1 MKNKKIVILSSLFL
15 LISFLIFSVIYK
27 NNQSQNLEKIATS
40 SDSVLVRDHSIS
52 FGENKNNIVIVEFL
66 DPECESCARFHPVI
80 KAVYKEYSDEIKLVI
95 RYLAN
100 HKNSKFTIQI
110 LESARKQNKYNEVL
124 EVIFKTQ
131 NIWAKHNNEKP
142 ELLWKLLEKVE
153 GLNIQEIKD
162 NMKNESIEKIIEID
176 RQDAQALKVRGT
188 PSFFVNGKR
197 LTTLSYDAL
206 INLVESEIYK

>member
-27 NNQSQNLEKIATS
+27 NNQSQDLEKIATS

>member
-1 MKNKKIVILSSLFL
+1 MV
-15 LISFLIFSVIYK
+15 
-27 NNQSQNLEKIATS
+27 
-40 SDSVLVRDHSIS
+40 
-52 FGENKNNIVIVEFL
+52 
-66 DPECESCARFHPVI
+66 
-80 KAVYKEYSDEIKLVI
+80 
-95 RYLAN
+95 
-100 HKNSKFTIQI
+100 
-110 LESARKQNKYNEVL
+110 
-124 EVIFKTQ
+124 
-131 NIWAKHNNEKP
+131 IWAKHNNEKP

>member
-15 LISFLIFSVIYK
+15 LISFLIFSIIYK

-40 SDSVLVRDHSIS
+40 SDSILVRDHSIS

-124 EVIFKTQ
+124 EIIFKTQ